1 MVAAAEKAVSNLVTN
16 AMDEAVL
23 KEVSQ
28 EAIAYEDLIQFEKDE
43 SGKITALKSNM
54 TGLTQ
59 VKYRLIS
66 CLMEQLSDLT
76 TAKIQIPLGSLTNS
90 AFLSGLGP
98 KIPVRILSIGA
109 VESGFDNS
117 FQSTAINQ
125 TIHKVLFH
133 VSVEVS
139 ILLPGGVTT
148 TTVENTVHIAE
159 TVIVGTVPD
168 SYTYFSQFDSMK
180 EASEAYF
187 DYGSEQGN

>member
-1 MVAAAEKAVSNLVTN
+1 MVAAAEKAVSNLVIN

-76 TAKIQIPLGSLTNS
+76 TTKIQIPLGSLTS
-90 AFLSGLGP
+90 
-98 KIPVRILSIGA
+98 
-109 VESGFDNS
+109 SGF
-117 FQSTAINQ
+117 
-125 TIHKVLFH
+125 
-133 VSVEVS
+133 
-139 ILLPGGVTT
+139 
-148 TTVENTVHIAE
+148 
-159 TVIVGTVPD
+159 
-168 SYTYFSQFDSMK
+168 FSGQEF
-180 EASEAYF
+180 
-187 DYGSEQGN
+187 

>member
-1 MVAAAEKAVSNLVTN
+1 MVAAAEKAVSNLVIN

-76 TAKIQIPLGSLTNS
+76 TTKIQIPLGSLTSS
-90 AFLSGLGP
+90 AFFSGLGP
-98 KIPVRILSIGA
+98 KIPVRILSIGR

-125 TIHKVLFH
+125 TIHKILFH

-148 TTVENTVHIAE
+148 TTVENTVHVAE

-187 DYGSEQGN
+187 DYGSEQRD